1 MKRRNR
7 DAVSA
12 AARTLRV
19 RGVMRVKRARKVRK
33 YLRYYRTCHGF
44 RAPYKVRLATPST
57 RLAEPAFAN
66 LERRAAAVS
75 PAGFPPTVHAR
86 PLSPPAERCPSR
98 ADLERT
104 WRGDRMPRAVS
115 GSSSATRDVT
125 PIRVRDAP
133 GAQSDRPV

>member
-1 MKRRNR
+1 
-7 DAVSA
+7 
-12 AARTLRV
+12 
-19 RGVMRVKRARKVRK
+19 MRVKRARKVRK

-86 PLSPPAERCPSR
+86 PLSPPAEVVPRARTSNARGAVTACHAPSR
-98 ADLERT
+98 ARA
-104 WRGDRMPRAVS
+104 PRRATS
-115 GSSSATRDVT
+115 RLSAFATLPAHNLTDPCDPNIAANET
-125 PIRVRDAP
+125 NDE
-133 GAQSDRPV
+133 

>member
-1 MKRRNR
+1 
-7 DAVSA
+7 
-12 AARTLRV
+12 
-19 RGVMRVKRARKVRK
+19 MRVKRARKVRK

-104 WRGDRMPRAVS
+104 RRGDRMPRAS
-115 GSSSATRDVT
+115 RARAPRRATSRLSAFATLPAHNLTDPCDPNIAANET
-125 PIRVRDAP
+125 NDE
-133 GAQSDRPV
+133 

>member
-1 MKRRNR
+1 
-7 DAVSA
+7 
-12 AARTLRV
+12 
-19 RGVMRVKRARKVRK
+19 MRVKRARKVRK

-86 PLSPPAERCPSR
+86 PRLRPRSVVPPA
-98 ADLERT
+98 RT
-104 WRGDRMPRAVS
+104 SNAHGAVDRTPRAVS
-115 GSSSATRDVT
+115 GSSSATRDVM
-125 PIRVRDAP
+125 PIRVRDVP
-133 GAQSDRPV
+133 GAESDRP